1 MRPGVVLF
9 ASGQRG
15 AHSMNMLM
23 LEADRT
29 LPRCGT
35 DLIQED
41 PLQNCER
48 LRRTLQLASATAAHL

>member
-1 MRPGVVLF
+1 
-9 ASGQRG
+9 
-15 AHSMNMLM
+15 MNMLM